1 MITRT
6 YKVWVITVDG
16 IGFLCDYS
24 NGPVTMLPSKVEA
37 QRAMV
42 YEQQIMP
49 NHKLAVKRATVTVT
63 VE

>member
-6 YKVWVITVDG
+6 YKAWVITVDG

-24 NGPVTMLPSKVEA
+24 NGPTTMLPTKVDA
-37 QRAMV
+37 QRLMV
-42 YEQQIMP
+42 YEQQ
-49 NHKLAVKRATVTVT
+49 NLHDNKLAVKRATVTVT